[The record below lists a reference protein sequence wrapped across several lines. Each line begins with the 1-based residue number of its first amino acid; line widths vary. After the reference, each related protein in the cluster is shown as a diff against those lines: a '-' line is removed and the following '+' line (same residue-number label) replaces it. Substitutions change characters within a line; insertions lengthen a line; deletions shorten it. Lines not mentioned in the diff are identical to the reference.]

1 MKTSQ
6 QGLKLIERFEGLSLT
21 PYKDCVGL
29 YTIGVGHL
37 IGDGRSLPDSWN
49 RTLTVDECYELLASD
64 VKRFELGVARYITVK
79 LTQNQFD
86 ALVSFAF
93 NLGLGTLQRSSL
105 RQKLNRGDQE
115 GAIKIWLKYNMA
127 GGKVIRGLDLR
138 RKAEVK
144 LFLS

>member
-21 PYKDCVGL
+21 PYKDCIGL

-37 IGDGRSLPDSWN
+37 IGDGRSLPSSWN
-49 RTLTVDECYELLASD
+49 RTLTVNECYELLASD
-64 VKRFELGVARYITVK
+64 VTKFELGIARYITAK

-115 GAIKIWLKYNMA
+115 GAIKTWLKYNMA
-127 GGKVIRGLDLR
+127 GGQVVKGLNLR
-138 RKAEVK
+138 RKAEVS